1 MKNELL
7 KVEEIESEI
16 SIIEQSHHSAILSIH
31 ENMQQLI
38 NDCLTISVIE
48 DDKQSYDNAVEL
60 KRVVK
65 QTHIAI
71 EKKRKELK
79 QPLIDYGK
87 RLDRWVE
94 EIYTPLVN
102 AEKIVKKKM
111 EVYEAKQEQ
120 LKQERKLIED
130 EKQKEEL
137 QLEIRLKNLNTQLEK
152 INSAKNTTELK
163 NLELYLDSINIQ
175 DFGKKSNE
183 AVFILNQLKMT
194 CKMAYRL
201 IKDEEVIEEP
211 KTTNSLNIEEV
222 ITTQEVLIKNEEGIF
237 EEISLPVNNPIIE
250 FIKVSDEDVINMIDL
265 ISNKVLSDIINLI
278 NEKTKLFLNN
288 EKVLNNLDFSEYE
301 DLLYIEVKKRIGVK
315 LINK

>member
-1 MKNELL
+1 MNEVAKL
-7 KVEEIESEI
+7 EHIENEI
-16 SIIEQSHHSAILSIH
+16 SIIEESHKSEILSIN
-31 ENMQQLI
+31 ENLTQLVS
-38 NDCLTISVIE
+38 DCLTIVVGE
-48 DDKQSYDNAVEL
+48 DKESYEKAVEL
-60 KRVVK
+60 KRIIK
-65 QTHIAI
+65 STHVSI

-87 RLDRWVE
+87 RLDKWVE
-94 EIYTPLVN
+94 EIYNPLVN

-111 EVYEAKQEQ
+111 ENYENLQEIF
-120 LKQERKLIED
+120 KNEIKLTEEKEKND
-130 EKQKEEL
+130 EFDL
-137 QLEIRLKNLNTQLEK
+137 QNKLKNLNNQLEK

-201 IKDEEVIEEP
+201 IKDEQVIEEP

>member
-1 MKNELL
+1 
-7 KVEEIESEI
+7 
-16 SIIEQSHHSAILSIH
+16 
-31 ENMQQLI
+31 
-38 NDCLTISVIE
+38 
-48 DDKQSYDNAVEL
+48 
-60 KRVVK
+60 
-65 QTHIAI
+65 
-71 EKKRKELK
+71 
-79 QPLIDYGK
+79 
-87 RLDRWVE
+87 
-94 EIYTPLVN
+94 
-102 AEKIVKKKM
+102 
-111 EVYEAKQEQ
+111 
-120 LKQERKLIED
+120 
-130 EKQKEEL
+130 
-137 QLEIRLKNLNTQLEK
+137 
-152 INSAKNTTELK
+152 
-163 NLELYLDSINIQ
+163 
-175 DFGKKSNE
+175 
-183 AVFILNQLKMT
+183 
-194 CKMAYRL
+194 MAYRL

>member
-1 MKNELL
+1 
-7 KVEEIESEI
+7 
-16 SIIEQSHHSAILSIH
+16 
-31 ENMQQLI
+31 
-38 NDCLTISVIE
+38 
-48 DDKQSYDNAVEL
+48 
-60 KRVVK
+60 
-65 QTHIAI
+65 
-71 EKKRKELK
+71 
-79 QPLIDYGK
+79 
-87 RLDRWVE
+87 
-94 EIYTPLVN
+94 
-102 AEKIVKKKM
+102 
-111 EVYEAKQEQ
+111 
-120 LKQERKLIED
+120 
-130 EKQKEEL
+130 
-137 QLEIRLKNLNTQLEK
+137 
-152 INSAKNTTELK
+152 
-163 NLELYLDSINIQ
+163 
-175 DFGKKSNE
+175 
-183 AVFILNQLKMT
+183 MT

>member
-1 MKNELL
+1 MNEVAKL
-7 KVEEIESEI
+7 EHIENEI
-16 SIIEQSHHSAILSIH
+16 SIIEESHKSEILSIN
-31 ENMQQLI
+31 ENLTQLVS
-38 NDCLTISVIE
+38 DCLTIVVGE
-48 DDKQSYDNAVEL
+48 DKESYEKAVEL
-60 KRVVK
+60 KRIIK
-65 QTHIAI
+65 STHVSI

-87 RLDRWVE
+87 RLDKWVE
-94 EIYTPLVN
+94 EIYNPLVN

-111 EVYEAKQEQ
+111 ENYENLQEIF
-120 LKQERKLIED
+120 KNEIKLTEEKEKND
-130 EKQKEEL
+130 EFDL
-137 QLEIRLKNLNTQLEK
+137 QNKLKNLNNQLEK
-152 INSAKNTTELK
+152 INSAKNTK
-163 NLELYLDSINIQ
+163 DLELYLDSINIQ

>member
-1 MKNELL
+1 M
-7 KVEEIESEI
+7 
-16 SIIEQSHHSAILSIH
+16 
-31 ENMQQLI
+31 
-38 NDCLTISVIE
+38 
-48 DDKQSYDNAVEL
+48 DK
-60 KRVVK
+60 
-65 QTHIAI
+65 
-71 EKKRKELK
+71 
-79 QPLIDYGK
+79 
-87 RLDRWVE
+87 WVE
-94 EIYTPLVN
+94 EIYNPLVN

-111 EVYEAKQEQ
+111 ENYENLQEIF
-120 LKQERKLIED
+120 KNEIKLTEEKEKND
-130 EKQKEEL
+130 EFDL
-137 QLEIRLKNLNTQLEK
+137 QNKLKNLNNQLEK

-222 ITTQEVLIKNEEGIF
+222 ITTQEVIIKNEEGIF